1 MARVKEWLISAAKM
15 FITLPGLSWHPA
27 IASVRKQQ
35 LNGKQTKSTKQG
47 PLEKRAVG
55 GKAPQSDLSFLQP
68 VNVVIDG
75 LQFTAVGCAGKFP
88 VRKIGKTAQH
98 TVIGRLQYPNRKKIP
113 IGLPL
118 EFA

>member
-75 LQFTAVGCAGKFP
+75 LQFTAAWCGV
-88 VRKIGKTAQH
+88 KISCRDIGHKAPP
-98 TVIGRLQYPNRKKIP
+98 TVNRLPPKKKP
-113 IGLPL
+113 K
-118 EFA
+118 